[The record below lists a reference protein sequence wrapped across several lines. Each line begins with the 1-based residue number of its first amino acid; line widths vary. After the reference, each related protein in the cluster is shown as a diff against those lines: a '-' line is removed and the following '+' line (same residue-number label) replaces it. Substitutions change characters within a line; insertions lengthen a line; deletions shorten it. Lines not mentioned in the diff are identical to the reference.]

1 MDANPLLPFVESD
14 AQRVLL
20 EVRPPD
26 APDLTHVTGLLAG
39 AAEVDITP
47 PPGMPKAGH
56 SANAQT
62 GTGFRTRLRAHV
74 LHLRA
79 GTTSL
84 ALVQC
89 DLLAGS
95 AIVAQ
100 LVAQAVAADT
110 DVRLPGLFMGATHTH
125 AGPGQFHGNE
135 LMNRYSSNHA
145 GFDPAWTSFLVE
157 RIAAAVRQAV
167 ANRSPARLAFG
178 ATEVWGLT
186 RNRSLDA
193 HLRNENVVDKS
204 TAPQRKYA
212 AINPWLHLLRVD
224 AEASDGGLE
233 PLAAMVVFS
242 VHGTGI
248 SQRDHAYNAD
258 VWAYLKGELGQHII
272 ATSGHRAVVGAV
284 EGTHGDVAPAVR
296 PGQLVYPETER
307 VGRGIGAAAAELYDR
322 LEGELRTEV
331 QLAAGLREIDLAAR
345 PSLGGITLPAPAFGA
360 ATMAGAHE
368 NTTPV
373 IHRIPPFR
381 PGVPKPGARGP
392 HGAKWIPGGRRLH
405 DRLVPPRSFPSVLP
419 VQVLRIGATVLVGLP
434 FEVTVEAGRRVET
447 AVRDAIGPAAGV
459 ERVAVSSL
467 ANEQFCYLTTPEE
480 YSLQRYEGGNTLYGP
495 RSQPFAAAAAAGLA
509 ADVLARG
516 WVADH
521 LPARRFDF
529 AAHRYLAR
537 PGSIGAA
544 RVGSGP
550 ATFID
555 PTATEDGY
563 WQFGWHDVA
572 PGDLAWH
579 EPLVCVQAADGD
591 GGWVAALR
599 EGRAVDDQGYHLGVF
614 HLGSDRHGRH
624 RYAARWYTPY
634 LGPEQPHRIV
644 VLPNCRPA
652 RTSLR
657 GLRVI
662 PPCPPFSPP
671 VLGSPPPNRPPAGKR
686 GTAAGH
692 QCGR

>member
-1 MDANPLLPFVESD
+1 VTDNPLLPFVD
-14 AQRVLL
+14 AAPQRLRL
-20 EVRPPD
+20 DIRPAD
-26 APDLTHVTGLLAG
+26 APELPQVAGLLAG

-56 SANAQT
+56 SSNAQT
-62 GTGFRTRLRAHV
+62 GAGVRTRLHAHV

-100 LVAQAVAADT
+100 LVARAVAGDT

-135 LMNRYSSNHA
+135 LMNRFSSNHA

-157 RIAAAVRQAV
+157 RISAAVRDAV
-167 ANRSPARLAFG
+167 AARRPARLAFG

-193 HLRNENVVDKS
+193 YVRNENVADRS

-224 AEASDGGLE
+224 AEAGDGGLE
-233 PLAAMVVFS
+233 PLAATVIFS

-258 VWAYLKGELGQHII
+258 VWAYLKGELGRHIV
-272 ATSGHRAVVGAV
+272 ATSGRRAVVGAI

-322 LEGELRTEV
+322 LESELSAQV
-331 QLAAGLREIDLAAR
+331 HLAAGLREIDLAQR
-345 PSLGGITLPAPAFGA
+345 PSLAGLTLPAPAFGA

-368 NTTPV
+368 NNTPV

-381 PGVPKPGARGP
+381 PGLPKPWARGP

-405 DRLVPPRSFPSVLP
+405 DRLVPPGSFPSVLP
-419 VQVLRIGATVLVGLP
+419 VQVLRIGPTLLVGLP
-434 FEVTVEAGRRVET
+434 FEVTVESGRRVET
-447 AVRDAIGPAAGV
+447 AVRAVIGSQAGV
-459 ERVAVSSL
+459 QRVAVSSL

-495 RSQPFAAAAAAGLA
+495 SSQPFAAAAAAALA

-516 WVADH
+516 WVADA
-521 LPARRFDF
+521 LPVRHFDF

-537 PGSIGAA
+537 PTGTGAPRTGMGA
-544 RVGSGP
+544 P
-550 ATFID
+550 TFVD

-563 WQFGWHDVA
+563 WQFGWRDVA

-579 EPLVCVQAADGD
+579 EPLVRVQAAGGD
-591 GGWVAALR
+591 GSWVPAR
-599 EGRAVDDQGYHLGVF
+599 RAGVAIDDQGYHVGVF
-614 HLGSDRHGRH
+614 QLGSDRHGRH
-624 RYAARWYTPY
+624 RYAARWYTRY
-634 LGPEQPHRIV
+634 LGPDRPHRLV
-644 VLPNCRPA
+644 VLPNSGQPELA
-652 RTSLR
+652 SD
-657 GLRVI
+657 
-662 PPCPPFSPP
+662 PF
-671 VLGSPPPNRPPAGKR
+671 A
-686 GTAAGH
+686 
-692 QCGR
+692 